1 MNKKHAILSDAL
13 EARDAE
19 VMGYQ
24 INIDNYRLAVEHIEA
39 MTPEDQRDLIPFRD
53 DLQARLQAER
63 LEQRKARVIRDV
75 IAAQLAEM
83 EPAP

>member
-1 MNKKHAILSDAL
+1 MTTKHVILTAAL
-13 EARDAE
+13 EARDSE
-19 VMGYQ
+19 ILGYQ
-24 INIDNYRLAVEHIEA
+24 INIDNYRLAIEHIGG

-53 DLQARLQAER
+53 DLLSRLQAER